1 MFFKADEMPFS
12 TDYTEWGLR
21 SSERDCEG
29 PLELAMIMDES
40 DEARPRHRDGHGH
53 QDPGHRRFH
62 LRYRRVSQP
71 PCSTPI
77 SAARERAPA
86 RESTFAKDLQTS
98 SRPVDWR
105 HRHPKARRGAK
116 TRPKARRREQ
126 GTEVE
131 LRPLRHNMTK
141 GAF

>member
-1 MFFKADEMPFS
+1 MSNRKG
-12 TDYTEWGLR
+12 W
-21 SSERDCEG
+21 
-29 PLELAMIMDES
+29 
-40 DEARPRHRDGHGH
+40 
-53 QDPGHRRFH
+53 
-62 LRYRRVSQP
+62 
-71 PCSTPI
+71 
-77 SAARERAPA
+77 SAALFDTDFGRSRKSTYE

-105 HRHPKARRGAK
+105 HRQPKARRGAK

-131 LRPLRHNMTK
+131 LRPLRPNTAK

>member
-1 MFFKADEMPFS
+1 MDTKIPVIVTSFS
-12 TDYTEWGLR
+12 ETNP
-21 SSERDCEG
+21 S
-29 PLELAMIMDES
+29 
-40 DEARPRHRDGHGH
+40 
-53 QDPGHRRFH
+53 
-62 LRYRRVSQP
+62 
-71 PCSTPI
+71 CSTPI
-77 SAARERAPA
+77 SAAHWTERAPA

-105 HRHPKARRGAK
+105 HRQPKARRGAK

-131 LRPLRHNMTK
+131 LRPLRPNTAK

>member
-1 MFFKADEMPFS
+1 MWTRVTQPDHDITADMDTKIPVIITSFS
-12 TDYTEWGLR
+12 DTG
-21 SSERDCEG
+21 
-29 PLELAMIMDES
+29 
-40 DEARPRHRDGHGH
+40 
-53 QDPGHRRFH
+53 
-62 LRYRRVSQP
+62 RVGQL

-77 SAARERAPA
+77 SATRERASARERTLS
-86 RESTFAKDLQTS
+86 EDLQTS

-105 HRHPKARRGAK
+105 HRQPKARRGAK

-131 LRPLRHNMTK
+131 LRPLRPNTAK